1 MLAVALSTQGHFWRH
16 GGRLPA
22 QLFWAHTCVRGVRG
36 RNFCYASTDHTL
48 ATCECLEYGW
58 EWQQRSLA
66 TVERIVLPLVPLL
79 PLASLLYLVIFL
91 NYDGYL
97 VRWCCCSSWLGL
109 FSSFGLCCTLAATV
123 RATCSVQPLGQTL
136 VVEVLH
142 TRYVFRGL
150 RSMLRLWRSERCL
163 NVTGPACR
171 VCLPAD
177 AVGSGEQKR
186 STLKIWNVLYY
197 L

>member
-1 MLAVALSTQGHFWRH
+1 MSGCTHFRRSRYLRCHTKYPPTGVTGARGKEGWDTLPICLTAAEVLWNVLAVALSTQGYFWRY

-22 QLFWAHTCVRGVRG
+22 QLFWAHTCVRGITW
-36 RNFCYASTDHTL
+36 RNFCYTRSDNTL
-48 ATCECLEYGW
+48 TTCECLGYGW

-79 PLASLLYLVIFL
+79 PLTSLLYLVIFL

-109 FSSFGLCCTLAATV
+109 FSSFGLCCKLAATV

-136 VVEVLH
+136 VVEV
-142 TRYVFRGL
+142 
-150 RSMLRLWRSERCL
+150 
-163 NVTGPACR
+163 
-171 VCLPAD
+171 
-177 AVGSGEQKR
+177 
-186 STLKIWNVLYY
+186 
-197 L
+197 